1 MEANDLEFPAFDIP
15 LVAGAPQIPPETY
28 ARWISQNIARLRDS
42 GQLDALCAARTPVN
56 VRFKF
61 ADLSGS

>member
-1 MEANDLEFPAFDIP
+1 MEANDLKFPAFDIP
-15 LVAGAPQIPPETY
+15 LAADAPQIPPETY
-28 ARWISQNIARLRDS
+28 ARWVWQNIARLRDT

-61 ADLSGS
+61 PDLSAS

>member
-15 LVAGAPQIPPETY
+15 LAADAPQIPPETY
-28 ARWISQNIARLRDS
+28 ARWIRQNITRLRDS

-61 ADLSGS
+61 PDASGY